1 MGTSVMVPLEEYLTT
16 SYEPDREWVEGD
28 VRERNMGDGPHSAMQ
43 RFFLKFFFGLEE
55 EHGLLAYPE
64 LRTQVSRMNY
74 RVPDVSVRRGS
85 DPFESVVTVPPLL
98 CIEILSPDDRMSEMH
113 EKIED
118 YLSMGVAAVWIVDP
132 RRRTAMLAD
141 AGGTRS
147 TDVLE
152 VPGTAICVTIREMFA
167 ELDRLEGRSSSS

>member
-1 MGTSVMVPLEEYLTT
+1 MGTSVMVPLEEYLRT
-16 SYEPDREWVEGD
+16 SYRPDCEWVEGE

-43 RFFLKFFFGLEE
+43 RFFLKFFFNLEE
-55 EHGLLAYPE
+55 EHGVLAYPE
-64 LRTQVSRMNY
+64 LRTQVSTTKY
-74 RVPDVSVRRGS
+74 RIPDILVQRKG
-85 DPFESVVTVPPLL
+85 DPFESIVTVPPLL

-118 YLSMGVAAVWIVDP
+118 YIKMGVGTVWVVDP

-141 AGGTRS
+141 VAGARS

-152 VPGTAICVTIREMFA
+152 VPGTGIRVTVGEMFA
-167 ELDRLEGRSSSS
+167 ELDRLEGRNE